1 MDSILDL
8 LDWLGT
14 PMMMASLAGIFF
26 IAVTYGYGRVHLT
39 SNLITD
45 SEDSYIELAVN
56 LGQNL
61 SSRQEYTTHIL
72 QKMQRPS
79 FLDSHGFGK

>member
-1 MDSILDL
+1 MAGNVPYSLRESTL
-8 LDWLGT
+8 L
-14 PMMMASLAGIFF
+14 
-26 IAVTYGYGRVHLT
+26 
-39 SNLITD
+39 D

-61 SSRQEYTTHIL
+61 SSCQKYTTHIL

-79 FLDSHGFGK
+79 FLDSRSFGKQVENLI